1 VAAIGVRVLGLVVAV
16 VYRFTYSRTVWSYEA
31 AWVAFGFGALFLIL
45 RMVGTERTWTLLWKV
60 TVMGVSGLCFL
71 VLAIEMLDGSYIW
84 LSRISYGYEIALRQ
98 RGMVSVAGVAS
109 LLLGWLWW
117 RERRN

>member
-1 VAAIGVRVLGLVVAV
+1 MVVAV
-16 VYRFTYSRTVWSYEA
+16 VYRFTHSRTVRSYEA

-45 RMVGTERTWTLLWKV
+45 RMVGTEHTWTLLWKMP
-60 TVMGVSGLCFL
+60 VMGVSGLCFL
-71 VLAIEMLDGSYIW
+71 VLAVEMLDGSYIW
-84 LSRISYGYEIALRQ
+84 FSRISCGYEIALRQ